1 MQVAPGSRL
10 GPYEIVAPIGA
21 GGMGTVWRARDTR
34 LDRDVALKVVRPDL
48 LEDDVARRRFRKEA
62 LALAKL
68 QHAHIAYILD
78 VVTEGGVDALVME
91 LVPGVSLSERLAKGP
106 LGEAEAVRLG
116 IQLAD
121 ALAAAGAQGVVHCDL
136 KPANLRVT
144 PEGDLK
150 VLDFG
155 LARLRRPAEAG
166 DLTAAATESAT
177 ALEAVG
183 TLPYMAP
190 EQLRA
195 EPVDARTD
203 VWGAGAVLCELA
215 TGRRPFEESVPAKL
229 TDAILHAEPPA
240 LSSPASS
247 LSSDLQK
254 ILRKCLQKEAARRY
268 ESAVQLRADLD
279 SLSKK
284 SADAPAGASAPVPAP
299 GPAFAPAWPRR
310 RIAVTGGLLVLAAV
324 AFGSLWRSRIF
335 QRSAAGTRIDS
346 LAVLPLS
353 NLSRNPE
360 QEYFS
365 DGMTEALIAELSK
378 IRALKV
384 ISRTSVMQYKNATK
398 PLPEIAKALGV
409 KGVVEGSVMREGE
422 SVRITVQLI
431 DADTD
436 RHLWA
441 ESYTRDLK
449 NVLSLQSEVA
459 SAIARAVRVAVTPEE
474 TRRLSA
480 RRTVDPEAHRLV
492 LLGQQAVRASAS
504 RDSFET
510 AAGYYRRAIEKDP
523 DDASAHLSLG
533 GALFSIGGFGWQ
545 PVKTACGAARAE
557 AEKAAALDPDSG
569 EVLGFRA
576 YLRYFCDRDTPG
588 AVEGLRRALD
598 LAPGSAVLHDQLA
611 WILSGAGR
619 HDEALAESAIAVE
632 LDPLHDQLTV
642 HRGMY
647 FGQAR
652 RHADAERQFRN
663 VLSTTPDS
671 SFAKFALG
679 QELVAQGRYDEALAA
694 LLSRKVPRPE
704 MNFLVGLAQGL
715 AGRTEEARKVLD
727 FLLERRKTQF
737 VPPAMIAMVYLGLGN
752 KDRTFEWLD
761 AACDEHGIFTDQ
773 LKVHPMFDLLR
784 SDPRFD
790 ALLKKM
796 SAPA

>member
-1 MQVAPGSRL
+1 MQVGPGTRL
-10 GPYEIVAPIGA
+10 GPYEVVAPIGA
-21 GGMGTVWRARDTR
+21 GGMGSVFRARDTR
-34 LDRDVALKVVRPDL
+34 LERDVALKIVRPDL
-48 LEDDVARRRFRKEA
+48 LEDEVARHRFRKEA

-78 VVTEGGVDALVME
+78 VVSEGGTDALVME
-91 LVPGVSLSERLAKGP
+91 LVPGVSLSERLARGP

-121 ALAAAGAQGVVHCDL
+121 ALAAAHAQGVVHCDL
-136 KPANLRVT
+136 KPANLRLT

-155 LARLRRPAEAG
+155 LAKLRRPALSG
-166 DLTAAATESAT
+166 SLTAAATESAT
-177 ALEAVG
+177 AFEAVG

-229 TDAILHAEPPA
+229 TDAILHSAPPCLSFSPTA
-240 LSSPASS
+240 LSPE
-247 LSSDLQK
+247 LLK
-254 ILRKCLQKEAARRY
+254 ILRRCLQKDAASRY
-268 ESAVQLRADLD
+268 ESAAQLRAEL
-279 SLSKK
+279 SLLSRK
-284 SADAPAGASAPVPAP
+284 SAEAASAASAASSSSSPT
-299 GPAFAPAWPRR
+299 WPRR
-310 RIAVTGGLLVLAAV
+310 RIAVAGGFLVLAAV
-324 AFGSLWRSRIF
+324 AFGAVWRSGAFRGSAGGGRIE
-335 QRSAAGTRIDS
+335 S

-353 NLSRNPE
+353 NLSKNPE

-409 KGVVEGSVMREGE
+409 RGVVEGSVMQDAG

-431 DADTD
+431 EAESDK
-436 RHLWA
+436 HLWA

-459 SAIARAVRVAVTPEE
+459 SAIAREVRVAVTPEE
-474 TRRLSA
+474 AKRLA
-480 RRTVDPEAHRLV
+480 VKRAVDPEAHRLV

-504 RDSFET
+504 RDAFE
-510 AAGYYRRAIEKDP
+510 AGAGFYRRAIEKDP
-523 DDASAHLSLG
+523 GDASAHLGLG
-533 GALFSIGGFGWQ
+533 SVLFSFGGFGWRSI
-545 PVKTACGAARAE
+545 TSACGDARAE
-557 AEKAAALDPDSG
+557 ADKAAALDPDSG
-569 EVLGFRA
+569 EVLGFRS
-576 YLRYFCDRDTPG
+576 YLRYYCDRDTPG
-588 AVEGLRRALD
+588 ALEGLRRAVD
-598 LAPGSAVLHDQLA
+598 LVPGSAVLHDQLA
-611 WILSGAGR
+611 WILSGTGR

-632 LDPLHDQLTV
+632 LDPLYDQITV
-642 HRGMY
+642 HRGTY
-647 FGQAR
+647 FSHAR
-652 RHADAERQFRN
+652 RHADAERQIRN

-671 SFAKFALG
+671 SFAKFVLG
-679 QELVAQGRYDEALAA
+679 QELVAQGRYDDALAT

-715 AGRTEEARKVLD
+715 AGRKDEARKVLD
-727 FLLERRKTQF
+727 YLLEKRKAQF
-737 VPPAMIAMVYLGLGN
+737 VPPAMIAMVYVGLGD
-752 KDRTFEWLD
+752 KDKAFEWLD
-761 AACDEHGIFTDQ
+761 LACDEHGIFTDEI
-773 LKVHPMFDLLR
+773 KVHPMFDPLR
-784 SDPRFD
+784 GDRRFE
-790 ALLKKM
+790 AIVRKLGT
-796 SAPA
+796 